1 MDADLKRMAQASRIY
16 DALLRCY
23 PLSFQQ
29 EYGDT
34 LAQQFRDE
42 YRDVLASEKR
52 LALFRFWVFI
62 AYDFMRSLLM
72 ETQEEVI
79 SMFKPKFYMCAAII
93 AGMAAG
99 FTFLFWAGPY
109 TDVIEINFFIQ
120 LLIFPVLF
128 LLMSALTL
136 FGIVRA
142 TQSPLVFR
150 ILPILLLLSA
160 FLFFPIPS
168 KHPVRGWVCSTA
180 IEAVGGNE
188 DTTFGIIFPAY
199 FILLMAIGILALA
212 KKKWLP
218 GASLLVICLPIVLAY
233 FGRLL
238 AIDLP
243 FFTTHVPDWFTLLY
257 GILSAVGWF
266 VIAGW
271 LWKGQLAVSPA
282 DSMETV

>member
-1 MDADLKRMAQASRIY
+1 MDTDPKRTMKACRIY
-16 DALLRCY
+16 YALLRYY
-23 PLSFQQ
+23 PASFQQ

-34 LAQQFRDE
+34 LAQQFRDK
-42 YRDVLASEKR
+42 YRDVLALEKR
-52 LALFRFWVFI
+52 LALFRFWLFI
-62 AYDFMRSLLM
+62 AYDFMSSLLL
-72 ETQEEVI
+72 ETQEEVLT
-79 SMFKPKFYMCAAII
+79 MFKPKFYMCAAII

-99 FTFLFWAGPY
+99 FTFLFLAGPY

-142 TQSPLVFR
+142 AHSPLVFR

-188 DTTFGIIFPAY
+188 DTMFGIIFPAY
-199 FILLMAIGILALA
+199 FFLLLTIGILALV

-233 FGRLL
+233 LGRLL
-238 AIDLP
+238 GIDFP
-243 FFTTHVPDWFTLLY
+243 FFTDRVPDWFTLLY

-271 LWKGQLAVSPA
+271 LWKGQRAVSPA